1 MARAVVKTR
10 RVEKQR
16 KAKTVT
22 EMPLKPINYKIII
35 GGALLIVITYI
46 ILATNDTVYG
56 FIPLNVVPIL
66 LFIGYLIV
74 IPFGILYRGR
84 KSNIPLAGKPVTQG
98 GTSQTQN
105 QPSAK

>member
-1 MARAVVKTR
+1 MARAVIKTK
-10 RVEKQR
+10 RVDKQR
-16 KAKTVT
+16 KAKTPT
-22 EMPLKPINYKIII
+22 EMPLKPVNYKIII

-74 IPFGILYRGR
+74 IPFGIMYRG
-84 KSNIPLAGKPVTQG
+84 KKKPAAASG
-98 GTSQTQN
+98 SAQN
-105 QPSAK
+105 QNQTAVK